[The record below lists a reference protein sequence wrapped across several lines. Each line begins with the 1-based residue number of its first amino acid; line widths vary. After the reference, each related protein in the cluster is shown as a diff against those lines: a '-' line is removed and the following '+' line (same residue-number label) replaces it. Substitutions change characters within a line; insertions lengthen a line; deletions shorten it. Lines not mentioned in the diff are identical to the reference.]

1 LDKEH
6 QHELTTTTKK
16 QNQPKQKRNS
26 DVRANS
32 QPRKR
37 YSRHFAFKGRG
48 RKRHGAIKSRN
59 ERVSTRPARRIK

>member
-1 LDKEH
+1 MTK
-6 QHELTTTTKK
+6 TKK
-16 QNQPKQKRNS
+16 KS
-26 DVRANS
+26 DVRANA